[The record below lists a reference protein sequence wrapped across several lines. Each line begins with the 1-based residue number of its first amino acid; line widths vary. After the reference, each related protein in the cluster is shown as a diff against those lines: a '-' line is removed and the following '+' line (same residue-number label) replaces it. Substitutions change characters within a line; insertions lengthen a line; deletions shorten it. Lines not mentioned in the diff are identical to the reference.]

1 MTGGEARS
9 SPWNT
14 AAGPWRL
21 GVETETE
28 TNTGS
33 PNQLKPDQWEPDQR
47 ERDQRERDQ
56 RERGAEAGRSGPWR
70 LDTDPDAVRRD
81 LSRLV
86 LTLVELVR
94 QLVERQ
100 AIRRMDQG
108 DLSDEQ
114 VETLGLTLMRLE
126 EAMNELCER
135 FDISPSDLNLDLG
148 PLGTLLPTDAP

>member
-1 MTGGEARS
+1 METGAHQWKPDQREPTRWERDQAEPDQPGTARS
-9 SPWNT
+9 QPDQREPDQP
-14 AAGPWRL
+14 APGPEPGRGGPWRL
-21 GVETETE
+21 
-28 TNTGS
+28 N
-33 PNQLKPDQWEPDQR
+33 
-47 ERDQRERDQ
+47 
-56 RERGAEAGRSGPWR
+56 
-70 LDTDPDAVRRD
+70 TDPDAVRRD

-148 PLGTLLPTDAP
+148 PLGTLLPTDP

>member
-1 MTGGEARS
+1 M
-9 SPWNT
+9 N
-14 AAGPWRL
+14 
-21 GVETETE
+21 
-28 TNTGS
+28 
-33 PNQLKPDQWEPDQR
+33 
-47 ERDQRERDQ
+47 
-56 RERGAEAGRSGPWR
+56 
-70 LDTDPDAVRRD
+70 TDPEAVRRD

-126 EAMNELCER
+126 EAMTELCER
-135 FDISPSDLNLDLG
+135 FDVSPADLNLDLG

>member
-1 MTGGEARS
+1 MTGGEAGS
-9 SPWNT
+9 APWDT
-14 AAGPWRL
+14 AAGPWRM
-21 GVETETE
+21 GVETEAGGPDRWE
-28 TNTGS
+28 
-33 PNQLKPDQWEPDQR
+33 QDQW
-47 ERDQRERDQ
+47 
-56 RERGAEAGRSGPWR
+56 ERGAEAGRGSPWR
-70 LDTDPDAVRRD
+70 LNTDPEAVRRD

-126 EAMNELCER
+126 EAMTELCER
-135 FDISPSDLNLDLG
+135 FDLSPSDLNLDLG

>member
-1 MTGGEARS
+1 MGVPTEADGTEGA
-9 SPWNT
+9 NDMDHTET
-14 AAGPWRL
+14 ARAGPWRL
-21 GVETETE
+21 
-28 TNTGS
+28 N
-33 PNQLKPDQWEPDQR
+33 
-47 ERDQRERDQ
+47 
-56 RERGAEAGRSGPWR
+56 
-70 LDTDPDAVRRD
+70 TDPDAVRRD

-114 VETLGLTLMRLE
+114 VETLGVTLMRLE
-126 EAMNELCER
+126 EAMTELCER
-135 FDISPSDLNLDLG
+135 FDVSPSELNLDLG

>member
-9 SPWNT
+9 APWDT
-14 AAGPWRL
+14 AAGPWRM
-21 GVETETE
+21 GVEPEA
-28 TNTGS
+28 GGA
-33 PNQLKPDQWEPDQR
+33 DQWER
-47 ERDQRERDQ
+47 SAETG
-56 RERGAEAGRSGPWR
+56 RGSPWR
-70 LDTDPDAVRRD
+70 LNTDPDAVRRD

-126 EAMNELCER
+126 EAMTELCER
-135 FDISPSDLNLDLG
+135 FDVSPSDLNLDLG
-148 PLGTLLPTDAP
+148 PLGTLLPTDGP

>member
-1 MTGGEARS
+1 MTGGEAGSAPRD
-9 SPWNT
+9 T
-14 AAGPWRL
+14 GAGPWRMD
-21 GVETETE
+21 VETEAGGPDRWE
-28 TNTGS
+28 
-33 PNQLKPDQWEPDQR
+33 QDRWEQDQWERSAEPG
-47 ERDQRERDQ
+47 
-56 RERGAEAGRSGPWR
+56 RGSPWR
-70 LDTDPDAVRRD
+70 LNTDPDAVRRD

-126 EAMNELCER
+126 EAMTELCER

>member
-1 MTGGEARS
+1 MTGGEAGS
-9 SPWNT
+9 TPWDT
-14 AAGPWRL
+14 EAGPWRI
-21 GVETETE
+21 GVETDAGGPNRWAQDRWEQDQGERSAETGK
-28 TNTGS
+28 GS
-33 PNQLKPDQWEPDQR
+33 
-47 ERDQRERDQ
+47 
-56 RERGAEAGRSGPWR
+56 PWR
-70 LDTDPDAVRRD
+70 LNTDPDTVRRD

-126 EAMNELCER
+126 EAMTELCER
-135 FDISPSDLNLDLG
+135 FGVSPSDLNLDLG
-148 PLGTLLPTDAP
+148 PLGTLLPTDRP

>member
-1 MTGGEARS
+1 MSGGEARS
-9 SPWNT
+9 APRDT
-14 AAGPWRL
+14 AAVPWRM
-21 GVETETE
+21 GVETEP
-28 TNTGS
+28 GR
-33 PNQLKPDQWEPDQR
+33 PDLREQNPWEQDRR
-47 ERDQRERDQ
+47 EQDRW
-56 RERGAEAGRSGPWR
+56 ERGAEAGGGSPWR
-70 LDTDPDAVRRD
+70 LNTDPEAVRRD

-126 EAMNELCER
+126 EAMTELCER
-135 FDISPSDLNLDLG
+135 FDVSPADLNLDLG